1 MLSTWILLSSL
12 TAAQYALKTP
22 EPLPDQPQPGA
33 PEFSPPDEVEHCY
46 LRLTQLGA
54 SFRETALPVHQKK
67 GSSIQCG
74 APQAVRY
81 RHGPQQIHLHRA
93 PVLSCPMALAMVR
106 FEALAQS
113 WALRYLKQKIVRV
126 RHAGSYNCREM
137 RNYPGWVSEH
147 SYANALDLKS
157 FELQD
162 GKVLTVKDDYA
173 SPGPSGQ
180 FFRALAK
187 SLVDN
192 QVFSVVLTPNFDGL
206 HKRHLHLDLARYRVD
221 GT

>member
-1 MLSTWILLSSL
+1 MLATWVLLSSL
-12 TAAQYALKTP
+12 ATSNHALQNP
-22 EPLPDQPQPGA
+22 EPLPERALAGA
-33 PEFSPPDEVEHCY
+33 PEFSPPDEIADCY
-46 LRLTQLGA
+46 RRLELLGV
-54 SFRETALPVHQKK
+54 SFRQTALPVHQKK
-67 GSSIQCG
+67 GSTIQCG

-81 RHGPQQIHLHRA
+81 DHGPQGMKLHRA

-106 FEALAQS
+106 FEALAQA
-113 WALRYLKQKIVRV
+113 WVLRYLKQKVVRV

-157 FELQD
+157 FELAD

-173 SPGPSGQ
+173 RPGPKGQ

-187 SLVDN
+187 SLVEKK
-192 QVFSVVLTPNFDGL
+192 VFSVVLTPNFDGL

>member
-1 MLSTWILLSSL
+1 MLATWILLSSL
-12 TAAQYALKTP
+12 GTTQHALRTP
-22 EPLPDQPQPGA
+22 EPLPAPGGVGA
-33 PEFSPPDEVEHCY
+33 PEFAPPDAVPNCY
-46 LRLTQLGA
+46 DRLTFLGVK
-54 SFRETALPVHQKK
+54 FRRSALPVHTKK
-67 GSSIQCG
+67 GSTIQCG
-74 APQAVRY
+74 APQALRY
-81 RHGPQQIHLHRA
+81 THGPQQIELHRS

-106 FEALAQS
+106 FEALAQT
-113 WALRYLKQKIVRV
+113 WALRYLKQKVIRV

-157 FELQD
+157 FELED
-162 GKVLTVKDDYA
+162 GRILSVKKDYA

-187 SLVDN
+187 SLVEKK
-192 QVFSVVLTPNFDGL
+192 VFSVVLTPNFDGL